1 MALVLDRDLEI
12 STKTSQ
18 KVEEP
23 VLGKRPNISELHA
36 NISMTC
42 GLTSSGR

>member
-23 VLGKRPNISELHA
+23 NISELHA
-36 NISMTC
+36 NISMIC